1 MGNLHG
7 ITEWFGLEETSR
19 SHHFV
24 SWEHAEPVGML
35 ETDPLPAHSGLC
47 FHRIIKAEKDL

>member
-1 MGNLHG
+1 MGNFHR
-7 ITEWFGLEETSR
+7 ITEWFGLEETSG

-35 ETDPLPAHSGLC
+35 LTDPLLTQSDLC
-47 FHRIIKAEKDL
+47 FHRIIKAGKDL